1 MEVHRLSVSKFADL
15 TGAGG
20 LHGSA
25 RWHKKGAPILYTA
38 SSRSLSALE
47 RFVHEDVNTMPK
59 LTMMTIWVPDDI
71 SIKRVNKMDLPKG
84 WDLLPPTRQSQD
96 FGSQWL
102 FKQETL
108 VLQLPSAIIDNEYN
122 YLINPL
128 HPEAIQIKMVDKR
141 DYFYDPR
148 LGKMIR

>member
-20 LHGSA
+20 LFGSA
-25 RWHKKGAPILYTA
+25 RWHRKGAPILYTA

-59 LTMMTIWVPDDI
+59 LTMMTIWVPVDI
-71 SIKRVNKMDLPKG
+71 SISRVNKKELPNK
-84 WDLLPPTRQSQD
+84 WDLLPPTSASQL

-102 FKQETL
+102 LNQETL

-122 YLINPL
+122 YLI
-128 HPEAIQIKMVDKR
+128 I
-141 DYFYDPR
+141 
-148 LGKMIR
+148 